1 MRSGTRTPTGTKSAP
16 STKKSA
22 PSTKKSPPTA
32 KQPTS
37 ALTRRSRIPVAL
49 AAIFAA
55 AVLITS
61 FPLSSLLAQHRALSA
76 ADAQLAAV
84 RNEEHTLAQQQQ
96 DLNSKSAVD
105 RLARQDYQMVLPGQT
120 LYDVLPPSG
129 QPASA
134 VAGTS
139 ASGDPGTQ
147 PLVAPDHAPD
157 LSPEPG
163 LSPTTVP
170 ASAGAHTPTVASR
183 SGASAGSTPA
193 TGFWSRVSSTLEFW
207 K

>member
-1 MRSGTRTPTGTKSAP
+1 
-16 STKKSA
+16 
-22 PSTKKSPPTA
+22 
-32 KQPTS
+32 
-37 ALTRRSRIPVAL
+37 VAL
-49 AAIFAA
+49 AAIFAV
-55 AVLITS
+55 AVLATS

-84 RNEEHTLAQQQQ
+84 RNEDRSLAQQQQ

-129 QPASA
+129 QSTAA
-134 VAGTS
+134 AGTS
-139 ASGDPGTQ
+139 ADGDPGTQ
-147 PLVAPDHAPD
+147 PLVSPDHAPD

-163 LSPTTVP
+163 LTPTTVP
-170 ASAGAHTPTVASR
+170 ASTGSPTPTGATSVT
-183 SGASAGSTPA
+183 GASGGSTPA
-193 TGFWSRVSSTLEFW
+193 SGFWSRVSSTLEFW